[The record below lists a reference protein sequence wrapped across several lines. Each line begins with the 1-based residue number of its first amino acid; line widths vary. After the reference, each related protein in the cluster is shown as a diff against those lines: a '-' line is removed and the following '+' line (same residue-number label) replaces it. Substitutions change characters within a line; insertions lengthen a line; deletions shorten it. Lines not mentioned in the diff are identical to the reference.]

1 VRRTTLTALLMAG
14 ALALTAC
21 ASDSAASEGAG
32 DAGGNGGEEESQNDH
47 DHGDPVTAEP
57 LTQRHE
63 FTALAAAATTE
74 GAFFARAA
82 DANRLLRRGHVARG
96 ADQAAAACAILRAQ
110 YDRGERVRLLPP
122 VQHLYHADRFDEVTE
137 LLNHPIWAD
146 RARHQPL
153 RHYTLAN
160 MHYLRGEWD
169 DALAAAATSA
179 TLARELDSPVDAGA
193 ARMLCL
199 IELARGRLDE
209 ATAAAGNTP
218 PPMIAALLAHAQGQP
233 DQVRAALPAVWESLR
248 ASLLGPDVV
257 LHALWPVLLPLCLAV
272 RDRDTAEEIGAVVA
286 NVADRAEVRS
296 ATAAGLHA
304 RGLLDDDPEPL
315 LAAVEAYRDTP
326 RLVDRT
332 ACHEAAGLAL
342 ARRGQPDDAATHLQ
356 AAAESYEAMRAV
368 RHLARVEAG
377 LRQIGVSR
385 GRRRSRTQPTTGWGS
400 LTPTERSVAAL
411 VADGL
416 VYREVGERLFIS
428 RRTVETHVANMFT
441 KLDIASRA
449 ELAALV
455 RRHAAD
461 LTTQ

>member
-63 FTALAAAATTE
+63 FT
-74 GAFFARAA
+74 
-82 DANRLLRRGHVARG
+82 
-96 ADQAAAACAILRAQ
+96 
-110 YDRGERVRLLPP
+110 
-122 VQHLYHADRFDEVTE
+122 
-137 LLNHPIWAD
+137 
-146 RARHQPL
+146 
-153 RHYTLAN
+153 
-160 MHYLRGEWD
+160 
-169 DALAAAATSA
+169 
-179 TLARELDSPVDAGA
+179 DSISVSIGV
-193 ARMLCL
+193 
-199 IELARGRLDE
+199 
-209 ATAAAGNTP
+209 
-218 PPMIAALLAHAQGQP
+218 QP
-233 DQVRAALPAVWESLR
+233 DGRDEHRAALPAVGESLR

-257 LHALWPVLLPLCLAV
+257 LHAMWPVLLPLCLAV

-377 LRQIGVSR
+377 LRMIGLSR

-461 LTTQ
+461 PTTQ